1 MKHFII
7 LALLCLCFSAN
18 AQLTIAR
25 QDTTQM
31 RGGFPPPNIEVFCI
45 PTPDGDIEFD
55 FGTGWLVLPM
65 FNLTQHGQDQH
76 LEWTAFYSYEH
87 KCRITA
93 YKLKLQTTVE
103 VDGQPFCGL
112 EANFYIVNNGDWY
125 FEYRDMD
132 QHACGYGAFPSSFT
146 IKSLF

>member
-55 FGTGWLVLPM
+55 FGTGWVTLPM
-65 FNLTQHGQDQH
+65 FKLIQAADAQK
-76 LEWTAFYSYEH
+76 LSWTSFYSYDH
-87 KCRITA
+87 KRRITG
-93 YKLKLQTTVE
+93 YKLTLSSTTM
-103 VDGQPFCGL
+103 VDDEPFCAF
-112 EANFYIVNNGDWY
+112 ECVFYILNNGDWY
-125 FEYRDMD
+125 LEYRDMD